1 MGGKTFHSNITV
13 NYLFVLFSNLDLT
26 RGLWMIYLATRGFTL
41 FELGILEGVFHVTSF
56 LMEVPTGAVADLWG
70 RKASR
75 VIGRL
80 FFLASLIF
88 MFYSQLFLFQLIGF
102 MACAL
107 GYNMES
113 GAGDALVYDS
123 LLLDG
128 RKQEY
133 MKINGRKE
141 LVYQGGAIVAFLIGG
156 YLAVRSY
163 PLVFHLS
170 MGICVISLL
179 SGLFFREP
187 PIERTTKRESHGPA
201 SPDGRSVT
209 LGRRIIRSMYIQTV
223 SSLRVIRKR
232 PKIAFLIIFS
242 ELLFTFLT
250 MLFFYLQ
257 NYWKGTGRDEFFIGG
272 GFAAES
278 LIAGIFSLRAEEI
291 ERRIGEKGVLLS
303 MPLVAVI
310 CLWGVALTEWQAAF
324 FLLAGVVEG
333 ILIVAV
339 STYVNRL
346 IPSENRAT
354 ILSFQSMTFSLFMV
368 VLFPAAGWIGDTVSL
383 KAAFLAIAVFGTL
396 LYLLYMLF
404 SRSFWSQQPEEG

>member
-1 MGGKTFHSNITV
+1 MGGKTYHTNITV
-13 NYLFVLFSNLDLT
+13 NYLFILFSNLDLT

-41 FELGILEGVFHVTSF
+41 FELGILEGVFHITSF

-80 FFLASLIF
+80 FFLSSLVF
-88 MFYSQLFLFQLIGF
+88 MFYSQLFFFQLVGF
-102 MACAL
+102 IVCAL

-141 LVYQGGAIVAFLIGG
+141 LVYQAGAIAAFLLGG

-170 MGICVISLL
+170 MGICVASLL
-179 SGLFFREP
+179 TGLFFREP
-187 PIERTTKRESHGPA
+187 PIERAADSEPKDPA
-201 SPDGRSVT
+201 SPEIRSAT
-209 LGRRIIRSMYIQTV
+209 LGRRIIRSMYIQTAN
-223 SSLRVIRKR
+223 SLRVVRSR

-257 NYWKGTGRDEFFIGG
+257 NYWKGIGRDELFIGMV
-272 GFAAES
+272 FAAES
-278 LIAGIFSLRAEEI
+278 LIAGIFSLRAEAI
-291 ERRIGEKGVLLS
+291 ERRIGEKGVLLI
-303 MPLVAVI
+303 MPLLVVI
-310 CLWGVALTEWQAAF
+310 CLWGVAVTNWQAAF
-324 FLLAGVVEG
+324 FLLAGVIEG
-333 ILIVAV
+333 VLIVAI
-339 STYVNRL
+339 SAYVNRL

-354 ILSFQSMTFSLFMV
+354 ILSFQSMTFSFFMV
-368 VLFPAAGWIGDTVSL
+368 VLFPAAGWIGDIFSL
-383 KAAFLAIAVFGTL
+383 RAAFLAMAILGTL
-396 LYLLYMLF
+396 LYLLYLLF
-404 SRSFWSQQPEEG
+404 SRTFWSQQPEIE